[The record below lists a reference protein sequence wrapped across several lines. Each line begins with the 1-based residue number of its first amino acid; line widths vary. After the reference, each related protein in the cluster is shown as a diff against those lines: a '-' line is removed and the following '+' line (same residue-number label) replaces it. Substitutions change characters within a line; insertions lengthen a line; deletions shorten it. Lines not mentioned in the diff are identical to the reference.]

1 MSNLTQNDVLET
13 GIEMNDLS
21 DTSQGWYPLALYKA
35 SEQFYQMKFYIQKNF
50 SVWKV
55 TMTVLTI
62 IGIIALLYIADT
74 LAQLK
79 DLRNVNGKKN
89 S

>member
-1 MSNLTQNDVLET
+1 
-13 GIEMNDLS
+13 
-21 DTSQGWYPLALYKA
+21 
-35 SEQFYQMKFYIQKNF
+35 MKFYIQKNF